1 MKAEVRCMTE
11 LDRVR
16 IVERMF
22 PDWKEHL
29 NDRKTI
35 DRIMKGLRCSPG
47 RTVSLRRYEKRQEPT
62 SPATLA
68 EQDAAVACPTQL
80 AN

>member
-1 MKAEVRCMTE
+1 MTE

-29 NDRKTI
+29 NDRETI
-35 DRIMKGLRCSPG
+35 DRIMKGLRCSPN
-47 RTVSLRRYEKRQEPT
+47 RSVYLRRYEKRPKPT
-62 SPATLA
+62 SPETLA
-68 EQDAAVACPTQL
+68 EQDSAVACSTKL
-80 AN
+80 AK